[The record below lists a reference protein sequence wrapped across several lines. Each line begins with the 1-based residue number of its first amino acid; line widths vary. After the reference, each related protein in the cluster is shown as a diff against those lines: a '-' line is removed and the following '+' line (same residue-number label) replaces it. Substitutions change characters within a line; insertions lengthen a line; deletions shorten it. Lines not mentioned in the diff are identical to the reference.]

1 MEEDGGCR
9 VTPLFQFLDVSESLP
24 DRAPRGGRMGT
35 ETDTPGMPGG
45 GAGGIE
51 KGRGCP
57 GGWPGG
63 IEEEVGRTIYHNSRS
78 TAPWRHY
85 RPHCRSLDL
94 LTMRFSQRNRGG
106 QHPPDKGGFGG
117 AA

>member
-1 MEEDGGCR
+1 MVMEEDGGCR
-9 VTPLFQFLDVSESLP
+9 VTPLLQLLDVSESLP
-24 DRAPRGGRMGT
+24 DRAPRGGRMGI

-63 IEEEVGRTIYHNSRS
+63 IEEEVSGVR
-78 TAPWRHY
+78 
-85 RPHCRSLDL
+85 
-94 LTMRFSQRNRGG
+94 
-106 QHPPDKGGFGG
+106 
-117 AA
+117 